1 MRPLTFLAI
10 CAFLL
15 SGSAQAGQSGRDYR
29 AVVQVVSQN
38 YCYGDDDVFTV
49 SLDLRIEVV
58 NSARTTLF
66 FASDMVPYTGRVAG
80 NADAVRAGQYVQE
93 WTPSQYLTGPSNKPG
108 TIQVKPGH
116 SFVLRVKYGV
126 PGRYRATPSFA
137 GTLTAGTY
145 ALQLVLRPE
154 TPSRSSRSSSGPRGV
169 ELDSLTTD
177 PVLFEIPQR
186 VTAAACH

>member
-66 FASDMVPYTGRVAG
+66 LLLTWFLTRE
-80 NADAVRAGQYVQE
+80 E
-93 WTPSQYLTGPSNKPG
+93 WQ
-108 TIQVKPGH
+108 
-116 SFVLRVKYGV
+116 
-126 PGRYRATPSFA
+126 ATQMP
-137 GTLTAGTY
+137 
-145 ALQLVLRPE
+145 
-154 TPSRSSRSSSGPRGV
+154 
-169 ELDSLTTD
+169 
-177 PVLFEIPQR
+177 
-186 VTAAACH
+186 

>member
-116 SFVLRVKYGV
+116 SFCSASEIRCPRAISCYSVHRWDIDGWDVRTSTCTSARNSISVVSIILWASWRGTGFAYDR
-126 PGRYRATPSFA
+126 PGSF
-137 GTLTAGTY
+137 
-145 ALQLVLRPE
+145 
-154 TPSRSSRSSSGPRGV
+154 
-169 ELDSLTTD
+169 
-177 PVLFEIPQR
+177 
-186 VTAAACH
+186 